1 MHPHNIL
8 FSEKYYKRQYF
19 SLKPIIALFAIK
31 TAFFRY
37 FMKIMPAIIK
47 PSNEA
52 NNPEGHTYKGDLKC

>member
-8 FSEKYYKRQYF
+8 FSEKYYKRGYF

-52 NNPEGHTYKGDLKC
+52 NNP